1 MTRKEYAQSMLDQ
14 GKTKEETI
22 ELVKQWDI
30 DNKPTE
36 VEKPQ
41 ATATNAAPVVA
52 SPTDST
58 ESSSEDTSLDSQNIN
73 TSKPKIE
80 ELDVDK
86 IKEKEPLKKYVV
98 PKKSIADKGT
108 EIDIIET
115 IPVSGDFNVNFQ
127 TDRITRKNLEELN
140 KDVSTDNYDYSSLV
154 SELKNS
160 FEKGRHTKA
169 QGEAHEAWK
178 KSGPD
183 NESRK
188 IDLNLIPKSTLR
200 SYQTEENF
208 KGNKNLIELQKLD
221 KDLIGEKVK
230 DVAIAQGGERI
241 KGSSQGDIGDY
252 YLPIYNINGQR
263 VEGRPVAIK
272 QEDIDSYI
280 NKEDES
286 IPTGG
291 EILTAGVLKEVEVK
305 SDSDKDLIN
314 LNILT
319 PEESAQK
326 LIEHND
332 KVKQLNQKIEE
343 TEDKDL
349 VKGFSLKG
357 VSKSGFSCSNNNSAS
372 FVLNLSL
379 VN

>member
-86 IKEKEPLKKYVV
+86 IEEKEPLKKYVV

-160 FEKGRHTKA
+160 FEKGKEKFTKSNIFYDTKNIITLQNYYYNNITMSINYKIKKKKREPSDSKITLVA
-169 QGEAHEAWK
+169 QHREK
-178 KSGPD
+178 I
-183 NESRK
+183 NEF
-188 IDLNLIPKSTLR
+188 I
-200 SYQTEENF
+200 
-208 KGNKNLIELQKLD
+208 IEL
-221 KDLIGEKVK
+221 I
-230 DVAIAQGGERI
+230 
-241 KGSSQGDIGDY
+241 S
-252 YLPIYNINGQR
+252 
-263 VEGRPVAIK
+263 
-272 QEDIDSYI
+272 IDSLSSGI
-280 NKEDES
+280 VANALRVFKSKIS
-286 IPTGG
+286 IKFKS
-291 EILTAGVLKEVEVK
+291 LTSLIIIIFATSWLLVFLRVGVVV
-305 SDSDKDLIN
+305 D
-314 LNILT
+314 
-319 PEESAQK
+319 
-326 LIEHND
+326 
-332 KVKQLNQKIEE
+332 
-343 TEDKDL
+343 
-349 VKGFSLKG
+349 SLKLSILFIRSFNARNSSRSNIFRNSLKSFLAT
-357 VSKSGFSCSNNNSAS
+357 SKSSISNSISTSLIKRVNS
-372 FVLNLSL
+372 
-379 VN
+379 

>member
-115 IPVSGDFNVNFQ
+115 IPVGDGFNVNFQ

-221 KDLIGEKVK
+221 KDLIGEKIK
-230 DVAIAQGGERI
+230 NVAIAQGGEKI

-280 NKEDES
+280 ILSDEDQSVFLWNIENGAKEIYD
-286 IPTGG
+286 TGYPKA
-291 EILTAGVLKEVEVK
+291 EGVVK
-305 SDSDKDLIN
+305 ISNYLFITS
-314 LNILT
+314 
-319 PEESAQK
+319 EEGNRLYRYLFQ
-326 LIEHND
+326 
-332 KVKQLNQKIEE
+332 
-343 TEDKDL
+343 
-349 VKGFSLKG
+349 
-357 VSKSGFSCSNNNSAS
+357 
-372 FVLNLSL
+372 
-379 VN
+379 